1 MNPIQNR
8 SDQNHTQFT
17 GKLQSHPE
25 AWTEL
30 HTITRAATT
39 RAATVR
45 AATGQRTWRSNA
57 TKMMT
62 ALAVLMVA
70 RITAVV
76 ALLPVAVFE
85 LASLLIRK
93 SPLEPWLVAL
103 SWLTSLVIVA
113 LWLARGRSR

>member
-8 SDQNHTQFT
+8 SDQNHTQST

-30 HTITRAATT
+30 HTITRAAT
-39 RAATVR
+39 VR

-57 TKMMT
+57 TKVMT

-70 RITAVV
+70 GITAVV
-76 ALLPVAVFE
+76 ALLPVAVLE

>member
-8 SDQNHTQFT
+8 SDQNHTPST

-30 HTITRAATT
+30 HTITRAAT
-39 RAATVR
+39 VR
-45 AATGQRTWRSNA
+45 AATGRRTWRSNA
-57 TKMMT
+57 TKVMT

-70 RITAVV
+70 GITAVV

-93 SPLEPWLVAL
+93 SPLEPRLAAL